1 MRKDWLKFV
10 ALLLPVLTGCLS
22 HTRKL
27 VQPKMAGPVMNADA
41 LHLVAGINQRYGQ
54 INSLKATVDF
64 AASVGG
70 ARLGKR
76 TDYTSLSGILLF
88 RKPQMLRVLGLVP
101 VLHTRAF
108 DLASNGTN
116 FTLLIPPRGRALQG
130 TNAVT
135 KPAANPMENMRPSLF
150 LDAMLVQP
158 ISPDQ
163 IVSIINESD
172 TSQDPKTKKL
182 VELPEYDL
190 TVLSEETPPAV
201 PGLAKVARPLRVIR
215 FGRVNL
221 LPVELDIYNES
232 GDLETQ
238 VKYGPYQDFD
248 GFAFPSTIDI
258 DRPLDEFR
266 VVLTI
271 EKLAVNPSNPP
282 LADDQFQMKIP
293 DGYQL
298 EKLE

>member
-1 MRKDWLKFV
+1 MRRDWLRFV

-27 VQPKMAGPVMNADA
+27 AQPKLAGPVMNADA
-41 LHLVAGINQRYGQ
+41 LQLVAAINQRYEQ
-54 INSLKATVDF
+54 INSLSATVDF

-76 TDYTSLSGILLF
+76 TDYTSLHGYLLF
-88 RKPQMLRVLGLVP
+88 RKARMLRVLGYLP
-101 VLHTRAF
+101 VVHLRAF
-108 DLASNGTN
+108 DLASDGTT
-116 FTLLIPPRGRALQG
+116 FTMLIPPKSRAIEG

-135 KPAANPMENMRPSLF
+135 KPAANPMENLRPTLF

-163 IVSIINESD
+163 IVSVINESD
-172 TSQDPKTKKL
+172 TSQDPKTKQL
-182 VELPEYDL
+182 IDLPEYDL
-190 TVLSEETPPAV
+190 TVLAEGTPPAV
-201 PGLAKVARPLRVIR
+201 AGLAKIANPLRVIR

-238 VKYGPYQDFD
+238 VTYGPYRDFG

-258 DRPLDEFR
+258 NRPLDEFR
-266 VVLTI
+266 VLLTI
-271 EKLAVNPSNPP
+271 EKITVNQT
-282 LADDQFQMKIP
+282 LEDDQFQMKVP
-293 DGYQL
+293 DGYQV
-298 EKLE
+298 EKLQ

>member
-1 MRKDWLKFV
+1 MRRDWLRFV

-27 VQPKMAGPVMNADA
+27 AQPRMAGPLMNAGA
-41 LHLVAGINQRYGQ
+41 LQLVAAINQRYEQ
-54 INSLKATVDF
+54 INSLSATVDF

-70 ARLGKR
+70 AHLGKR
-76 TDYTSLSGILLF
+76 TDYTSLRGYMLF

-108 DLASNGTN
+108 DLASNGAS
-116 FTLLIPPRGRALQG
+116 FTLLIPPKNRALEG

-135 KPAANPMENMRPSLF
+135 KPAANPMENLRPALF

-163 IVSIINESD
+163 IVSIINESE
-172 TSQDPKTKKL
+172 TSQDPKTKQL
-182 VELPEYDL
+182 IELPEYDL
-190 TVLSEETPPAV
+190 SVLGEAAPPPA
-201 PGLAKVARPLRVIR
+201 PALAKVADPLRVIH

-232 GDLETQ
+232 GDLETK
-238 VKYGPYQDFD
+238 VIYGPYKDFA
-248 GFAFPSTIDI
+248 GFEFPSTIDI
-258 DRPLDEFR
+258 NRPLDEFR
-266 VVLTI
+266 VLLTI
-271 EKLAVNPSNPP
+271 EKITVNQT
-282 LADDQFQMKIP
+282 LEDDQFQMKIP
-293 DGYQL
+293 DGYQV
-298 EKLE
+298 EKLQ